1 MHNVTHT
8 FEDRKTSDKQISK
21 TIQGFFKEKVQFSRT
36 KFIQQIG
43 ILYPFFN
50 NSACMAKHT
59 MESFTIF
66 TFSAMV
72 DHVILYFLQQH
83 FEKWLASASEEQK

>member
-1 MHNVTHT
+1 
-8 FEDRKTSDKQISK
+8 
-21 TIQGFFKEKVQFSRT
+21 
-36 KFIQQIG
+36 
-43 ILYPFFN
+43 
-50 NSACMAKHT
+50 MAKHT

-72 DHVILYFLQQH
+72 DHIILYFLQQH